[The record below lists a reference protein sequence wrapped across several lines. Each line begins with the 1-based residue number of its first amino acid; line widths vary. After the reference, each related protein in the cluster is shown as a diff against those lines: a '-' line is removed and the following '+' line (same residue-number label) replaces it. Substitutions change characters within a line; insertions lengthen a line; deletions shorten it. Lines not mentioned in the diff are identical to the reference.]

1 MRNFYRFHR
10 VLPVAVLPVAG
21 ISAISKWKDQIQAK
35 ERRLK
40 VFSLRIAWKEF
51 LSHCR
56 FPDLPIEFCEK
67 NGLNICSFTS

>member
-1 MRNFYRFHR
+1 MKNFYRFHR

-40 VFSLRIAWKEF
+40 IVQKWK
-51 LSHCR
+51 
-56 FPDLPIEFCEK
+56 
-67 NGLNICSFTS
+67 